1 VLRELRDRD
10 SESGLLT
17 SSSFYQGLLREV
29 ARSERYGNK
38 LSLIRVGL
46 RGLSR
51 GNRGVVLP
59 LASKLA
65 DNVRTIDYAGRWSD
79 SVFLL
84 LLPETDAAGAQMLVD
99 KLQEV
104 VKAPAFAEHRE
115 AGIKIDIDVVEWEH
129 GEDASALLARIGA

>member
-1 VLRELRDRD
+1 MLRELRDRD

-46 RGLSR
+46 RGLEP
-51 GNRGVVLP
+51 GTRGVVLP
-59 LASKLA
+59 LASRLA
-65 DNVRTIDYAGRWSD
+65 DNIRTIDYAGRWSD

-99 KLQEV
+99 KLQQV
-104 VKAPAFAEHRE
+104 VSDPEFAEHRD
-115 AGIKIDIDVVEWEH
+115 AGIQVDIDVAEWEQ